1 MRIKKVQY
9 IIFGIVFLCS
19 LFVFW
24 LVIKSQ
30 NQNLQD
36 NDIENP
42 YNPSLPPVGSNPDN
56 TAIIEL
62 ETGSVLDLGT
72 VPNDKETT
80 KKVKVF
86 NRGKSILSLKDI
98 RTTCACTI
106 GTIPIGQNAIPPNGE
121 GYFIVTLYPARVV
134 GFSSE
139 KTLTIFSNDFKN
151 PVIELKVIAKVD
163 PEFICE
169 PEFVD
174 FGTLPKGKIIEQ
186 KLHIKQKSMNKP
198 LEINKVYEKDIQD
211 ITDNDL
217 TFEITKTKT
226 EEPVEYTISFKI
238 NPYVSPGELDRKIFL
253 STNIDRFPEVP
264 IKVKGIVTAPYKINP
279 TFPKPFIVFP
289 QISKEI
295 SNLKSIEITPQS
307 ESDKIEIV
315 SFEIIPDFFTAREV
329 SISNTPGIKIE
340 VVPKT
345 PEKETSAVL
354 KLNLKVNDIEYQ
366 DHVLLKTLS
375 SIH

>member
-1 MRIKKVQY
+1 MRIRKVQY
-9 IIFGIVFLCS
+9 IIFGIVLLCS

-30 NQNLQD
+30 NQAHD
-36 NDIENP
+36 DKIIENP
-42 YNPSLPPVGSNPDN
+42 YNPSLPPIGSNPDN

-80 KKVKVF
+80 RKVKVF
-86 NRGKSILSLKDI
+86 NRGKSVLNLKDI

-106 GTIPIGQNAIPPNGE
+106 GTIPIGQNTIPPDGE
-121 GYFIVTLYPARVV
+121 GYFLVTLYPTRVA
-134 GFSSE
+134 GFVSE

-151 PVIELKVIAKVD
+151 PVIELKVIAKIE

-169 PEFVD
+169 PEVID
-174 FGTLPKGKIIEQ
+174 FGTFTKGDVVER
-186 KLHIKQKSMNKP
+186 KLHITQKSMNKP
-198 LEINKVYEKDIQD
+198 LIINKVYEMDIQD
-211 ITDNDL
+211 VVDNDL
-217 TFEITKTKT
+217 NMEIIQTKS
-226 EEPVEYTISFKI
+226 EEPVEYIVLIKI
-238 NPYVSPGELDRKIFL
+238 NPNVSPGEFVRKLFL

-264 IKVKGIVTAPYKINP
+264 IKVKGIATAPYKINP
-279 TFPKPFIVFP
+279 SFPKPFIVFP
-289 QISKEI
+289 RISKEMPG
-295 SNLKSIEITPQS
+295 LQRIEIIPQS
-307 ESDKIEIV
+307 ESNKIELV
-315 SFEIIPDFFTAREV
+315 SYEINPDYFIAQEV

-340 VVPKT
+340 VVPKIL
-345 PEKETSAVL
+345 EKELMAVL
-354 KLNLKVNDIEYQ
+354 KLNIRINNTEYH